1 MTWNDH
7 PSLPPPRFRFSFTLP
22 FFGSSPPHHLPG
34 GWKGQ
39 GSLSV
44 LRLCSSL
51 PRAASPIGHQEARG
65 GAIPGPGGWGR
76 LEGHASGRAS
86 PGRRR
91 LDLPYYWT
99 PGSRLFRPTHEEA

>member
-7 PSLPPPRFRFSFTLP
+7 PQPASSPLP
-22 FFGSSPPHHLPG
+22 FLFHSLFLWVFPTPSPPWGLEGTGQPVCPQAVFLLAEGGPAHWSPG
-34 GWKGQ
+34 SEG
-39 GSLSV
+39 
-44 LRLCSSL
+44 
-51 PRAASPIGHQEARG
+51 RG
-65 GAIPGPGGWGR
+65 C

-91 LDLPYYWT
+91 LDLLYYWT